1 MGACFQNTKTKSES
15 NTNNPQS
22 KVNFNINNNNNIN
35 NHNMNNMNNINNN
48 KQTNLAGKREIPAYE
63 EEKKFE
69 NFEEWEGILFYSNR
83 RKI

>member
-1 MGACFQNTKTKSES
+1 MGACFQTTKTKSES

-22 KVNFNINNNNNIN
+22 KANFNINNNNNIN
-35 NHNMNNMNNINNN
+35 NHNMNNINNNN